1 MPVTVGSC
9 SRFGREKRQPSQER
23 QVLAAPLSRPLC
35 HQGGRG
41 GGCACVRQTTATPRA
56 GRPSAGPASLRVGC
70 VGGGVAPWRPQPG
83 PSAECLGPR
92 PLLAKLGHQFAFR
105 QSGLIPGTQRALYLE
120 RLGSPLKGSFPA
132 VQAKTPFPSSRWK
145 DLHPCQ
151 ICCFPPGTG
160 TVRVWF
166 CAPPGYKHTWLGVL

>member
-1 MPVTVGSC
+1 MIITTKFLLCKSSVTQSCPTLCDPMDCSTPGFPV
-9 SRFGREKRQPSQER
+9 
-23 QVLAAPLSRPLC
+23 
-35 HQGGRG
+35 HH
-41 GGCACVRQTTATPRA
+41 VRQTTATPRA

-70 VGGGVAPWRPQPG
+70 VGGGVAPWGPQPG

-92 PLLAKLGHQFAFR
+92 PLLAKPGHRFAFR
-105 QSGLIPGTQRALYLE
+105 RSGLIPGTQRALYLE
-120 RLGSPLKGSFPA
+120 RLESPLKGSFPA
-132 VQAKTPFPSSRWK
+132 VQAEAPFPSSRWK
-145 DLHPCQ
+145 DLHPCR